1 MGYPSKDEI
10 GIVDQTTLD
19 ISQTLAAIPGAVSG
33 YMHDE
38 KRAFALPA
46 PDKKTTPATIKVVAV
61 EQKTKEGVSTLGK
74 NKGQPYKSVVEENK
88 MFETL
93 YTLKFHS
100 RCAFDVHNLFIGFA
114 DRLVKI
120 IKNSDKHPYDD
131 MGLPH
136 FDMKDI
142 KTKDTLSDILE
153 PNGDKAVG
161 DKSTVSISFRTS
173 GGTFKHYYDFE
184 LNTYLPYG
192 KEHVSFIE
200 TEFVV
205 KSDRKLREDA
215 ALYKPEVNS
224 FIEWFGRHLEI
235 MLYTT
240 YHILSDSRDSKL
252 TNLRK
257 DVLDFIDREMFSD
270 LLSDDEDLRC
280 FSFETHNNNKIPLQ
294 QDIRFD
300 FNRYNSNKL
309 ESQTNPYH

>member
-1 MGYPSKDEI
+1 
-10 GIVDQTTLD
+10 
-19 ISQTLAAIPGAVSG
+19 
-33 YMHDE
+33 
-38 KRAFALPA
+38 
-46 PDKKTTPATIKVVAV
+46 
-61 EQKTKEGVSTLGK
+61 
-74 NKGQPYKSVVEENK
+74 

-100 RCAFDVHNLFIGFA
+100 RCAFDVHTLFIGFA
-114 DRLVKI
+114 DRLIKI
-120 IKNSDKHPYDD
+120 IKNSDKHPYSD

-142 KTKDTLSDILE
+142 KTKNTISDILE
-153 PNGDKAVG
+153 PDSYRAIG

-184 LNTYLPYG
+184 LNTYLPYE
-192 KEHVSFIE
+192 KEHISFIE

-224 FIEWFGRHLEI
+224 FVEWFGRHLEI

-240 YHILSDSRDSKL
+240 YRILSDSRDSKL

-257 DVLDFIDREMFSD
+257 DVLDFIDREMFSN
-270 LLSDDEDLRC
+270 LLSEDGDLRG
-280 FSFETHNNNKIPLQ
+280 FSFETRGNDKIPLQ
-294 QDIRFD
+294 QDARFD
-300 FNRYNSNKL
+300 FKFERKIVFSIVVRYLEEVDKL
-309 ESQTNPYH
+309 TFVRPKTTLKDIDTIPTNLNPRQTHIIKGFMDICQKHVNADEVRNDINV